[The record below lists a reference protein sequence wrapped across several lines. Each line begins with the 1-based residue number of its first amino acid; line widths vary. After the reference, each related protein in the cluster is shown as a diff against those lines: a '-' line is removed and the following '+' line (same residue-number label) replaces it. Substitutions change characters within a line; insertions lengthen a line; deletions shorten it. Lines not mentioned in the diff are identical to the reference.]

1 MDMRQFIQNRQKFPP
16 DELAKYAGHYVAW
29 STDGKSILA
38 SGDDELALDRLLT
51 AQGHDT
57 SDILIAFVP
66 LPDEV
71 LLGRGRYGRM
81 NRCRICPSRPRIRF
95 PSLQGEYHSAYPA
108 HGCRSG

>member
-1 MDMRQFIQNRQKFPP
+1 MDMRQFIQNRQNFPP

-38 SGDDELALDRLLT
+38 SGDDELALDRLLA
-51 AQGHDT
+51 AQGHNT

-71 LLGRGRYGRM
+71 LLGGG
-81 NRCRICPSRPRIRF
+81 
-95 PSLQGEYHSAYPA
+95 GVVE
-108 HGCRSG
+108 